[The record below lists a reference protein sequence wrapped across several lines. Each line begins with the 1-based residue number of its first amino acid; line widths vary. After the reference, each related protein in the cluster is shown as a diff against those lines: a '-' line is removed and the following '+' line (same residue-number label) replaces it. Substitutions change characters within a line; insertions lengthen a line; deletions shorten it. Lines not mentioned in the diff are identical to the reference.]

1 MEINS
6 FSLTIQPGKETPNGY
21 VELPHN
27 TPYTLHLRNE
37 HRQRCDA
44 KVIIDGKSVGTWRI
58 PAVSFITL
66 ERPVNDTGRFT
77 FYAIATPEAQQAGLN
92 AADPHL
98 GLVQVVFS
106 PELPSPPK
114 PAQPASYSNYLT
126 GSSRQAGGTG
136 LSGRSNQTFGVAK
149 QIDYDLSQ
157 QTTINLRLIAT
168 PQAQPRPLRP
178 LSNPVPPPIA

>member
-44 KVIIDGKSVGTWRI
+44 KVMIDGKPVGTWRI
-58 PAVSFITL
+58 PAVSLITL

-77 FYAIATPEAQQAGLN
+77 FYAIATPEAQQAGL
-92 AADPHL
+92 AAHDPNL
-98 GLVQVVFS
+98 GVVQVVFT
-106 PELPSPPK
+106 PELPAPP
-114 PAQPASYSNYLT
+114 PPASAPFSAGYLA
-126 GSSRQAGGTG
+126 GSSRRAGGTG
-136 LSGRSNQTFGVAK
+136 LSGQSDQQFGVAAPI
-149 QIDYDLSQ
+149 QQDLSQ
-157 QTTINLRLIAT
+157 QTTISLRLIAT